1 MYLYEK
7 DPYET
12 KYQYIISKRV
22 KVGLSHYDDPKAFI
36 EYSNDMQDI
45 YKNTEEHNLV
55 KKRKY

>member
-22 KVGLSHYDDPKAFI
+22 KVGLSHYDDLKAFI
-36 EYSNDMQDI
+36 EY
-45 YKNTEEHNLV
+45 L
-55 KKRKY
+55 